1 VTREE
6 LFVVLQDMCANAY
19 WYGEDTGDYDMVD
32 IKNQYWFY
40 RHSGAIAMDGCKA
53 DSAVT
58 SINVTTTEP
67 LPDVVL
73 VNGVE
78 YRREQVSGRGD
89 LRPILDW
96 QLEECEE

>member
-1 VTREE
+1 
-6 LFVVLQDMCANAY
+6 M
-19 WYGEDTGDYDMVD
+19 
-32 IKNQYWFY
+32 
-40 RHSGAIAMDGCKA
+40 
-53 DSAVT
+53 T

-96 QLEECEE
+96 QLDNDAGEPKPTHEDAP